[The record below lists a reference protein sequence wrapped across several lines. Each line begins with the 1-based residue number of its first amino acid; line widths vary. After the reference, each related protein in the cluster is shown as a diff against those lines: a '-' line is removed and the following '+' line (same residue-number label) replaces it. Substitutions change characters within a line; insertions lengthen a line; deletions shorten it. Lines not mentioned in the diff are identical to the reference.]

1 MLRLGQ
7 TASQKPHSM
16 QWVARSS
23 MGGADLNDF
32 MLMSSSRVKITFGA
46 STPCGSASFLI
57 RHIMSVALSPHSWRT
72 NGAMLMPVPCSA
84 LSEPS
89 YLSMTSVTRSVMKFA
104 YRSRSAGSASL
115 GVSVK
120 CKLP

>member
-1 MLRLGQ
+1 
-7 TASQKPHSM
+7 
-16 QWVARSS
+16 

-32 MLMSSSRVKITFGA
+32 RLMPSSRVRITFGA
-46 STPCGSASFLI
+46 KTPCGSASFLM
-57 RHIMSVALSPHSWRT
+57 RHIMSVAFSPHSWRT

-89 YLSMTSVTRSVMKFA
+89 YLSMTSVTRSAMNAA
-104 YRSRSAGSASL
+104 YLSRSPGSASL

-120 CKLP
+120 CRLP